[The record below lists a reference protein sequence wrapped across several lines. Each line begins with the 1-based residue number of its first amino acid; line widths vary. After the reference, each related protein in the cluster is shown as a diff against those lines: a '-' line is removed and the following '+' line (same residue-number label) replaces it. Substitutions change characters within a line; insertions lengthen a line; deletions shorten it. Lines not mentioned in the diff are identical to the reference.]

1 MSLSADSAA
10 AICMQPSCGFMK
22 AGFRR
27 IHGPPGKER

>member
-22 AGFRR
+22 AVFRR
-27 IHGPPGKER
+27 MHGLPGRER